1 MTRPLSQSLRL
12 VATLTLIALLASRS
26 ARAGAEAHA
35 PEPGHSD
42 PTTTHTPA
50 PEAHAPAAA
59 PHPGPTAAAHATP
72 PEHAPAP
79 AAAQPAAHAPAPK
92 PEAHAPVAQTDPH
105 AAPDPHAKKTAPAA
119 HASTE
124 VHGVRTKPGTRTKE
138 EFRSLLK
145 LGTQLTDRGD
155 YESAEIALYQIL
167 NSPGVPT
174 AELRDGLLALARLH
188 RKQGA
193 LTKAVAIYERFLKD
207 YPDEDRVPDALLDLG
222 RSLRALGIY
231 KIAISRFYSVINTTL
246 KLPGEGFDRYQ
257 LLAKTA
263 QFEIAETHFQ
273 SGDFATAAKFFSR
286 LRLLDLA
293 PADRARAHYKAAYS
307 LRLLGQLENSV
318 STLRAY
324 IEQWP
329 DDENIPEAR
338 YLLAITL
345 RELKRPQEALTATLE
360 LLRVE
365 KSRVAADQK
374 RWIYWQRRTGNQL
387 ANDFFESG
395 DTLNALGIYTGLV
408 ALAADPLWRIPLT
421 YQIALCHERLSAT
434 DRARAAYRAI
444 IEEAGATP
452 APDVAEL
459 VRMSQ
464 WRLEH
469 LDWTDKT
476 AKQIT
481 NYFET
486 TTGKMPPAPPPGTSP
501 SPTASPAPASA
512 SAPAMP
518 LGKTASTP

>member
-1 MTRPLSQSLRL
+1 MIRPPSQSLRL
-12 VATLTLIALLASRS
+12 VAALTLIALLASRS
-26 ARAGAEAHA
+26 VQAGGEAHA
-35 PEPGHSD
+35 PAPDH
-42 PTTTHTPA
+42 PAPATTHTPA

-59 PHPGPTAAAHATP
+59 PHP
-72 PEHAPAP
+72 AP
-79 AAAQPAAHAPAPK
+79 AATTPVAPPVAKPDAHPPAEKPDAHAPTAK
-92 PEAHAPVAQTDPH
+92 ADPP

-145 LGTQLTDRGD
+145 LGTQLADRGD
-155 YESAEIALYQIL
+155 YESAEIALYQVL
-167 NSPGVPT
+167 NSPGVPA
-174 AELRDGLLALARLH
+174 AELKDGLLALARLH

-231 KIAISRFYSVINTTL
+231 KIAIARFYSVINTTL

-307 LRLLGQLENSV
+307 LRLLGQLENSI

-408 ALAADPLWRIPLT
+408 ALAPDPLWRIPLT

-452 APDVAEL
+452 AADVAEL

-481 NYFET
+481 TYFET
-486 TTGKMPPAPPPGTSP
+486 TTGKMPPPPPP
-501 SPTASPAPASA
+501 VAPASPTASPSPA
-512 SAPAMP
+512 SAPAAP